1 MGQALSVAAVRA
13 PDSSVRRDTAQT
25 SSVDAPLAGL
35 AESGLAE
42 RFRYWCGASGRRYLF
57 SVFPVD
63 GRHGLDDCPPYAD
76 SVMVA
81 VLRQADGR
89 RRILHAA
96 DTGPLP
102 EVVFGGAALAA
113 AVAAGANEIHLHLLA
128 PDVAA
133 RASIVADLLA

>member
-1 MGQALSVAAVRA
+1 MGQALSVTVVSAPGSSRRREAAGA
-13 PDSSVRRDTAQT
+13 

-35 AESGLAE
+35 AGSGLAE

-63 GRHGLDDCPPYAD
+63 GRRGLDDCPFYAD
-76 SVMVA
+76 SVVMA

-89 RRILHAA
+89 RRILHAG

-102 EVVFGGAALAA
+102 EVVFGGVTLAA

-128 PDVAA
+128 SDATA
-133 RASIVADLLA
+133 RAAIVADLMG